1 MKQRFFTVNDN
12 GCSSAPRPQ
21 MSGISQGCTLSPLL
35 FVLLMTVL
43 LHDAVAMLPED
54 ARREY
59 KDGVIS
65 DCVYA
70 DDTLLIGTSDEYLN
84 SFLLAVATAG
94 RRYGCELHWQK
105 FQVLAVGSSGKI
117 LSPAGEPLKH
127 VKYLEYL
134 GACLTADGDM
144 SHELGRK
151 IGEAKRTFTSLRRL
165 WSHSALTWRRKL
177 NIYAAVVESKLLYGL
192 SSACFTKAQLRRL
205 DGFQNRCVRQII
217 GVKTAYISRVSN
229 RTVLEKADH
238 AAAST
243 KLLFKQLQLFG
254 KVIRCSSDHPM
265 RTCTFSPGLSFL
277 QPLADKYV
285 RRVGAPH
292 KEFARDMLNHS
303 VRIFGSWDRVAAT
316 AQSPAVWDKLL
327 REAVF

>member
-1 MKQRFFTVNDN
+1 MFPEDAIYIARRKIELARALKQGAVTLVALDWKKAFDSIHVESMIDALRRLGMPQEFTQMVEALMKQRFFTVNDN

-54 ARREY
+54 ARRAY

-217 GVKTAYISRVSN
+217 GVKPLNKAQ
-229 RTVLEKADH
+229 RTLPWPSSK
-238 AAAST
+238 
-243 KLLFKQLQLFG
+243 KQL
-254 KVIRCSSDHPM
+254 
-265 RTCTFSPGLSFL
+265 
-277 QPLADKYV
+277 LAKKNAH
-285 RRVGAPH
+285 GAP
-292 KEFARDMLNHS
+292 
-303 VRIFGSWDRVAAT
+303 
-316 AQSPAVWDKLL
+316 
-327 REAVF
+327 